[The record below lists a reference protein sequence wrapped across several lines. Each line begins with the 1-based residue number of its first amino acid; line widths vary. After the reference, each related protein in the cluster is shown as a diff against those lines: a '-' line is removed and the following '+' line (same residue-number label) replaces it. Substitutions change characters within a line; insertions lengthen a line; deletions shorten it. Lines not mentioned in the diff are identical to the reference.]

1 MDESANAVPTPGKKP
16 THNTSNHPNPHDFT
30 ETPGLKRGHNKL
42 LSQPVK
48 VFIISHQSMRYRA
61 GPVSH
66 PLKPLTLFPTMRT
79 LKQLDE
85 WLAKAESGVLVFL
98 LFLMVF
104 LAFGQVILRNF
115 LSSGLLWT
123 DLFLRQMVLWVGF
136 LGASLA
142 VRERRHISIDV
153 SAPVPTRNLETFYPN
168 AGEYIS
174 RFDHRVSNDSLLEV
188 CPDGNGIP
196 HDPLSRITGLDFSNN
211 PALQFCRDFLA
222 LFSSC
227 I

>member
-1 MDESANAVPTPGKKP
+1 
-16 THNTSNHPNPHDFT
+16 
-30 ETPGLKRGHNKL
+30 
-42 LSQPVK
+42 
-48 VFIISHQSMRYRA
+48 MRA
-61 GPVSH
+61 
-66 PLKPLTLFPTMRT
+66 

-98 LFLMVF
+98 LFLMIF

-153 SAPVPTRNLETFYPN
+153 LPQFLPETWKPFTRFLVNISAGLITVFLTLASWKFVQMEIEFPTILFLELPAWIFQTILPFSF
-168 AGEYIS
+168 AVIS
-174 RFDHRVSNDSLLEV
+174 LRYFLHVFDDSIKLW
-188 CPDGNGIP
+188 
-196 HDPLSRITGLDFSNN
+196 
-211 PALQFCRDFLA
+211 QKK
-222 LFSSC
+222 
-227 I
+227 